1 MSQREEFSLDDSYDA
16 DGEEDLDKF
25 IVAGERR
32 PKPGRKTPQAA
43 WSRVEDVLAERRLAR
58 ELDSDYDFDTA

>member
-32 PKPGRKTPQAA
+32 PKAGRKTP
-43 WSRVEDVLAERRLAR
+43 SP
-58 ELDSDYDFDTA
+58 